1 MTGSV
6 SHSPTL
12 LDSLV
17 ERAKLGDEVAI
28 ERLLEQCEPALH
40 RLAQRVCP
48 ASEADDA
55 VQEVLWRVA
64 TRVGRLRLTGA
75 FLVWAMR
82 MLVREC
88 LRLRRRASRYLFG
101 AVEVATVWDNVT
113 LDLTRALSSL
123 DATSREV
130 VIQRDLLGRTAS
142 ETAMLMGASVESTKS
157 RLRRAREQLRV
168 FLEPRVRASVG
179 SSTDEAG

>member
-1 MTGSV
+1 MTGSLN
-6 SHSPTL
+6 HTAEPL
-12 LDSLV
+12 EPIV
-17 ERAKLGDEVAI
+17 ERAKLGDEAAI

-48 ASEADDA
+48 ASEVDDA

-64 TRVGRLRLTGA
+64 SRVGRLRLTGA

-88 LRLRRRASRYLFG
+88 LRLKRRASRYVFG
-101 AVEVATVWDNVT
+101 SVEVATVSDNVT
-113 LDLTRALSSL
+113 FDLTRALSSL

-130 VIQRDLLGRTAS
+130 VIQRDLLGRTAG
-142 ETAMLMGASVESTKS
+142 ETALIMGASVESTKS
-157 RLRRAREQLRV
+157 RLRRARAQLRA
-168 FLEPRVRASVG
+168 FLDPAVSPPPSELQPKP
-179 SSTDEAG
+179 